1 MLEPFG
7 GYRQV
12 NYHPAISLVGDY
24 LVALE
29 PGCFGSLRKGQSQ
42 RATVVNVVSR
52 EFESVLVEQNHCHG
66 LRTVKKS

>member
-1 MLEPFG
+1 MNARPYAFLE
-7 GYRQV
+7 
-12 NYHPAISLVGDY
+12 AY

-52 EFESVLVEQNHCHG
+52 EFDSVLVEQNHCHG
-66 LRTVKKS
+66 LTTVKKSWKTGQ